1 MYSRSVKDV
10 WLTSGR
16 ARIKFNSSCLGVG
29 SILAISE
36 FEMVVPDKIALFS
49 LVKFCGTQISEEVG
63 PICISE
69 LVNVSNDTLV
79 VYHFK

>member
-49 LVKFCGTQISEEVG
+49 LVKFCGTQISG
-63 PICISE
+63 ASG
-69 LVNVSNDTLV
+69 SNM
-79 VYHFK
+79 Y

>member
-36 FEMVVPDKIALFS
+36 FEMVVRIRLHCLVWLNFVVHKS
-49 LVKFCGTQISEEVG
+49 LGASG
-63 PICISE
+63 
-69 LVNVSNDTLV
+69 SNM
-79 VYHFK
+79 Y

>member
-1 MYSRSVKDV
+1 KICWICVLYSRSVKDV

-49 LVKFCGTQISEEVG
+49 LVKFCGTQISGGKWVQYV
-63 PICISE
+63 
-69 LVNVSNDTLV
+69 LVNW
-79 VYHFK
+79 